1 MYRSQCGPGCPP
13 LSAAGVDTWRWPLE
27 QPGFSAELAYTAS
40 HGITSMTG
48 AEFAALRAAPVPK
61 LVVAG
66 VDDPQMSRSDMAATA
81 RRIGAPPPVIIAG
94 WHLTMIASPRQLAAV
109 LSAFAGR

>member
-1 MYRSQCGPGCPP
+1 M
-13 LSAAGVDTWRWPLE
+13 
-27 QPGFSAELAYTAS
+27 
-40 HGITSMTG
+40 TS
-48 AEFAALRAAPVPK
+48 AEFAALRADPVPK

-81 RRIGAPPPVIIAG
+81 RRIGAPSPVLIPG

-109 LSAFAGR
+109 LSAFARQ